1 MQRLPR
7 PDHGVASRAQ
17 LFDAGDKREHD
28 TQRPVRRGAQQGA
41 QLRLKDF
48 VDGEAQADAA
58 HAERR
63 ARALDGRMLDAQLR
77 LADIERADR
86 HSPRRRTLHELTIG
100 AVLRLFGQ
108 GRLATAREQE
118 LGAKQTNARRS
129 ALRCARRIVRGLDVR
144 LESNLDAV
152 FCDSRQI
159 AILVERLF
167 ERLTTPLSCVYQSP
181 ALRDQDR

>member
-1 MQRLPR
+1 MPR
-7 PDHGVASRAQ
+7 MPS
-17 LFDAGDKREHD
+17 
-28 TQRPVRRGAQQGA
+28 
-41 QLRLKDF
+41 
-48 VDGEAQADAA
+48 GERVPSMAVCSI
-58 HAERR
+58 RSC
-63 ARALDGRMLDAQLR
+63 G

-118 LGAKQTNARRS
+118 LGAEQTNARRS
-129 ALRCARRIVRGLDVR
+129 TLRCARRIVRGLDVR

-152 FCDSRQI
+152 LCDCRQI

-167 ERLTTPLSCVYQSP
+167 VRLTPPLPCVYQVQRFGIRIGEDLARRAIHRHDRARRDENAGVVQARRPPVRAAIAPESP
-181 ALRDQDR
+181 CDSSSFRRR